1 MRRLWLYSFPII
13 IVISCQTSDKIIPF
27 DDQLKADLGVIDN
40 YLLTNGIVAEKDSS
54 QNLRYSI
61 SKTGSGRK
69 PVLVDSVWIRFSYS
83 SIAPDRI
90 ALIDSTADKPLSFLL
105 NSLIVGCKK
114 IFPLMKEGSVFTIYV
129 PSGLAYGS
137 YQQGKV
143 SANTNLVFKVELVK
157 VIPEFSRQL
166 EKDIKTIDSYLKT
179 NNISAQKD
187 GSGLRFLILNTG
199 AGAVA
204 TSTDSVSLTYTG
216 NFFDQSVFDAQTT
229 VTKYSMAKILKG
241 WQVGLLQLQKGGSI
255 RIFVPSGLAY
265 GAYGSTRTKVPVP
278 PATNVIFDLN
288 LIDIKKN

>member
-1 MRRLWLYSFPII
+1 MKIPGFIGFLLII
-13 IVISCQTSDKIIPF
+13 ATILFSCKDDQKILSS
-27 DDQLKADLGVIDN
+27 DDQLRADLAIIDN

-54 QNLRYSI
+54 QNLRYAI

-83 SIAPDRI
+83 SIERDRVI
-90 ALIDSTADKPLSFLL
+90 LIDSTADKPLSFLV

-114 IFPLMKEGSVFTIYV
+114 IFPLMKEGSTFTIYV

-143 SANTNLVFKVELVK
+143 PANTNLVFKVELVK

-179 NNISAQKD
+179 NNITAQKD
-187 GSGLRFLILNTG
+187 DSGLRFLIVNTG

-204 TSTDSVSLTYTG
+204 TSTDS
-216 NFFDQSVFDAQTT
+216 
-229 VTKYSMAKILKG
+229 
-241 WQVGLLQLQKGGSI
+241 
-255 RIFVPSGLAY
+255 
-265 GAYGSTRTKVPVP
+265 
-278 PATNVIFDLN
+278 
-288 LIDIKKN
+288 